1 MYRVHCT
8 RFPGLDGAGGLAF
21 FDFGDVNTKALR
33 AEFKERVN
41 AMDLDRETKDLIIQE
56 VLLIFKM
63 NNEIASQV
71 SLSVKGFARLIQ
83 LLFMVILVL
92 VLIVI
97 VGKYLF

>member
-1 MYRVHCT
+1 M
-8 RFPGLDGAGGLAF
+8 
-21 FDFGDVNTKALR
+21 
-33 AEFKERVN
+33 E
-41 AMDLDRETKDLIIQE
+41 LDRETKDLIIQE

-71 SLSVKGFARLIQ
+71 SLSVKGFVRLIQ